1 MKAQVLVADDS
12 ATIQKVVELTLSRAG
27 VELIQARSG
36 KEALQKARDLK
47 PDLMLI
53 DHSMPD
59 QSGQELCA
67 EVRQDPGLKDVPIIL
82 MAAALEP
89 VDEAAIRGAGAS
101 DVVTKPF
108 ESQTLIDKVKQ
119 LLLAPIA
126 PAVTAQPSMAPFPGD
141 EMVVG
146 AETLT
151 GETSFALDAPEELGE
166 DIKLPAGVAEEPVLE
181 VVTQD
186 TQDTLEESVSTYDVS
201 TTETEE
207 LPLEEAVG
215 GADIGKMGIEDMA
228 TAVGI
233 GTSPAQVREERP
245 VEPMPGPQRG
255 REAQAAPVGAES
267 LAVSPDMVET
277 LAREV
282 AERVATR
289 LVDELKGDL
298 LDRVDRLLWEVVP
311 DLAEQLLTQE
321 IQRIRDLVEGKQ

>member
-151 GETSFALDAPEELGE
+151 EETPFALDAPEELGE

-181 VVTQD
+181 VGTQD
-186 TQDTLEESVSTYDVS
+186 TFEDSVSTYDLS

-215 GADIGKMGIEDMA
+215 GADIGKMGIEDRA

>member
-207 LPLEEAVG
+207 LLLEEAVG

>member
-1 MKAQVLVADDS
+1 
-12 ATIQKVVELTLSRAG
+12 
-27 VELIQARSG
+27 
-36 KEALQKARDLK
+36 
-47 PDLMLI
+47 
-53 DHSMPD
+53 
-59 QSGQELCA
+59 
-67 EVRQDPGLKDVPIIL
+67 
-82 MAAALEP
+82 
-89 VDEAAIRGAGAS
+89 
-101 DVVTKPF
+101 VVTKPF

-186 TQDTLEESVSTYDVS
+186 TQDTLEESVSAYDLS

-215 GADIGKMGIEDMA
+215 GADIGKMGIEDRA

-289 LVDELKGDL
+289 LVDELKGEL

>member
-207 LPLEEAVG
+207 LLLEEAVG

-289 LVDELKGDL
+289 LVDELKGEL

>member
-141 EMVVG
+141 EMGVG

-289 LVDELKGDL
+289 LVDELKGEL

>member
-141 EMVVG
+141 EMGVG

-207 LPLEEAVG
+207 LLLEEAVG

-289 LVDELKGDL
+289 LVDELKGEL

>member
-141 EMVVG
+141 EMGVG

>member
-1 MKAQVLVADDS
+1 MRAQVIVADDS
-12 ATIQKVVELTLSRAG
+12 VTIQKVVELTLSKAG
-27 VELIQARSG
+27 VQLIQARSG
-36 KEALQKARDLK
+36 EEALQKARDLK

-67 EVRQDPGLKDVPIIL
+67 EIRQDPGLKDVPIIL
-82 MAAALEP
+82 MATALEP

-108 ESQTLIDKVKQ
+108 ESQALIDKVKQ
-119 LLLAPIA
+119 LLLAPTA
-126 PAVTAQPSMAPFPGD
+126 PTITAEPPMAPSPED

-146 AETLT
+146 AETLA
-151 GETSFALDAPEELGE
+151 GETPFVLDAPEELGD
-166 DIKLPAGVAEEPVLE
+166 DIKLPAEVAEEPVLE

-186 TQDTLEESVSTYDVS
+186 TLEESVPTYDLS
-201 TTETEE
+201 TTETVE

-215 GADIGKMGIEDMA
+215 GADIEKIGIEDMA
-228 TAVGI
+228 AAVGI

-245 VEPMPGPQRG
+245 VEPVPEPPRV
-255 REAQAAPVGAES
+255 REAQAASVGAES
-267 LAVSPDMVET
+267 LAVSPDMVEV

-289 LVDELKGDL
+289 LVHELKGEL
-298 LDRVDRLLWEVVP
+298 LERVDRLLWEVVP

>member
-47 PDLMLI
+47 PDLILI

-186 TQDTLEESVSTYDVS
+186 TQDTLEEPVSTYDVS

-289 LVDELKGDL
+289 LVDELKGEL

>member
-201 TTETEE
+201 STETEE

-233 GTSPAQVREERP
+233 ETSPAQVREERP
-245 VEPMPGPQRG
+245 VEPMSGPQRG

-289 LVDELKGDL
+289 LVDELKGEL

>member
-141 EMVVG
+141 EMGVG

-186 TQDTLEESVSTYDVS
+186 TQDTLEESVSTYGLY

-289 LVDELKGDL
+289 LVDELKGEL

>member
-186 TQDTLEESVSTYDVS
+186 TQDTLEESVSAYDLS

-289 LVDELKGDL
+289 LVDELKGEL

>member
-289 LVDELKGDL
+289 LVDELKGEL

>member
-1 MKAQVLVADDS
+1 
-12 ATIQKVVELTLSRAG
+12 
-27 VELIQARSG
+27 
-36 KEALQKARDLK
+36 
-47 PDLMLI
+47 
-53 DHSMPD
+53 
-59 QSGQELCA
+59 
-67 EVRQDPGLKDVPIIL
+67 
-82 MAAALEP
+82 
-89 VDEAAIRGAGAS
+89 
-101 DVVTKPF
+101 
-108 ESQTLIDKVKQ
+108 
-119 LLLAPIA
+119 
-126 PAVTAQPSMAPFPGD
+126 
-141 EMVVG
+141 
-146 AETLT
+146 
-151 GETSFALDAPEELGE
+151 
-166 DIKLPAGVAEEPVLE
+166 
-181 VVTQD
+181 
-186 TQDTLEESVSTYDVS
+186 LEESVSAYDLS